1 MNSFEIKESA
11 ESTARSIVKIFYY
24 FNVVIIGIAIIAGVV
39 VALSEGGWAG
49 LLTIVLTIVVAI
61 WYLLIIVLF
70 KALLDIFINISI
82 KLDNGN
88 KIVAKVQKIE
98 MLLAEM
104 SSNTKQQLLK
114 EIVEEEKPNPSQEK
128 PNADIKEK
136 PHAEESKIEMEN
148 EILGFLIAGEE
159 LKARHVLMLKRGFS
173 LKAAIDYIDNLKE
186 EANIQ

>member
-11 ESTARSIVKIFYY
+11 ESTARSIVKFFYY
-24 FNVVIIGIAIIAGVV
+24 FNVIIIGIAIIAGVV
-39 VALSEGGWAG
+39 VALSGGGWAG
-49 LLTIVLTIVVAI
+49 ILTIVVAI

-104 SSNTKQQLLK
+104 SSKTKQQLLK

-128 PNADIKEK
+128 PNADIKEM

-148 EILGFLIAGEE
+148 EILGFIIAGDE
-159 LKARHVLMLKRGFS
+159 LKARQMLMLKRGLS
-173 LKAAIDYIDNLKE
+173 LKAAIDYIENLKE
-186 EANIQ
+186 ETNIQ